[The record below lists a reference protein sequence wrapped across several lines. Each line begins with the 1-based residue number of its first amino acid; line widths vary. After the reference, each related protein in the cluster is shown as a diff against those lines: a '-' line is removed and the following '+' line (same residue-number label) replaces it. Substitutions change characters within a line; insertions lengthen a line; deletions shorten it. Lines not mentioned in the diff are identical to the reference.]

1 MAASLSLVK
10 PKCMAAG
17 RKSAVYPTSFK
28 NVQAS
33 TARILEKAFLNSS
46 APPIAISPRGVA
58 VLARFP
64 TVVERIL
71 GMGRREQGP
80 DGAGN
85 DPKDYGIGGNPFQ
98 SAFDHWHGNS

>member
-1 MAASLSLVK
+1 MIRMAASLSLVK

-71 GMGRREQGP
+71 GMGRRKQGP
-80 DGAGN
+80 GMEPATI
-85 DPKDYGIGGNPFQ
+85 PKDYGIGGN
-98 SAFDHWHGNS
+98 SLSECV